1 MMDLNRV
8 GMVVDY
14 LKAFP
19 SGLQPRKANPLRNTV
34 PGLSLSD
41 LSDPPLSLI
50 TIVHDRCSY
59 LMRCNVNLLAGKA
72 SHC

>member
-1 MMDLNRV
+1 MDLNRV

-34 PGLSLSD
+34 PD
-41 LSDPPLSLI
+41 AA
-50 TIVHDRCSY
+50 T
-59 LMRCNVNLLAGKA
+59 
-72 SHC
+72 